1 MPRRRKTKGGAA
13 SWSEWFQENNPLAA
27 KPAAAPV
34 MSQAPPSPL
43 PAPVQGAVLEGQQMG
58 GRVGKRL
65 SKHIGYNISSG
76 KSMRKLLGTA
86 KDNMLGKRRRRRTHR
101 R

>member
-1 MPRRRKTKGGAA
+1 
-13 SWSEWFQENNPLAA
+13 
-27 KPAAAPV
+27 
-34 MSQAPPSPL
+34 
-43 PAPVQGAVLEGQQMG
+43 MG